1 MDVVITAGDD
11 TTALHSLY
19 EWLSEDSDMVR
30 AADVAMGSTPGT
42 GQMGALDILNVAL
55 PNMVALGTLVSTYAM
70 WRKGRQETADITISI
85 NGGSISVRNASPETL
100 GRILALAEMPADR

>member
-19 EWLSEDSDMVR
+19 EWLSEDQDLAR
-30 AADVAMGSTPGT
+30 TADLAMGSTPGT

-100 GRILALAEMPADR
+100 QRIMDLAGTPADR